1 MTTTTATPPPYI
13 EPEPPLPQTLRKLF
27 LTLFLRGRS
36 SRGLQRGKGP
46 QSIASKLWLS
56 LLFYTLFG
64 AMALMLLGQ
73 PVFTMAVYL
82 HCMTFVF
89 LGMFVAASAGEVL
102 FNKEEADILMHR
114 PITPGALLW
123 AKIRVLTE
131 VSLWLAMAFN
141 LAGFFA
147 GLGSRNGGWL
157 FPPIHFVSVVL
168 SALFCTSCVVLVYQ
182 LCLRFFG
189 RERLEN
195 LMTMA
200 QVFVAIASVMAGQFL
215 PHIMPRVGKGS
226 LELDAGAWWLAV
238 LPPVWF
244 AGLDDAV
251 AGSHAAMSWLLALA
265 GVLATVVTCW
275 LAFGKLAQSYQSGLQ
290 NLQEAA
296 APKAKSRGRRRWL
309 AILVEKPPLS
319 WWLKDPVARASF
331 LLTAAYLFR
340 DRDVKLRIYPGLA
353 PILIVPFF
361 MMLRDNHPGD
371 ASSFAVAFS
380 CGMVGLVP
388 VMAGGIM
395 AYSQHW
401 QASDLFRATPAE
413 GPGALCFGS
422 QRALLLVLVA
432 PAYLVLG
439 AMVLFMRPSALPL
452 LLPSLIAVPVVSL
465 VPYLRG
471 KAVPLSLAPEEAKNA
486 GRGMGILGIMI
497 LSMALSSVASFGWKG
512 GWLHWLLLAEAI
524 IVTAMW
530 LVCRRMVREAKWSSM
545 E

>member
-1 MTTTTATPPPYI
+1 MSTVTPPPYI

-36 SRGLQRGKGP
+36 SRGLQQGKAP
-46 QSIASKLWLS
+46 QSIARKLWLS
-56 LLFYTLFG
+56 LLFYALFG

-73 PVFTMAVYL
+73 PVFTLSVYL

-89 LGMFVAASAGEVL
+89 LGMFVAASAGEIL

-123 AKIRVLTE
+123 AKIRVLIE
-131 VSLWLAMAFN
+131 VSLWLAVAFN

-157 FPPIHFVSVVL
+157 FPPIHAVSVMM

-195 LMTMA
+195 LMTLA

-215 PHIMPRVGKGS
+215 PHIMPRIGKGS
-226 LELDAGAWWLAV
+226 LELDSSAWWLAI

-251 AGSHAAMSWLLALA
+251 AGSHAAMSWLLAAA
-265 GVLATVVTCW
+265 GLLATIITCW
-275 LAFGKLAQSYQSGLQ
+275 LAFGKLAESYQSGLQ

-309 AILVEKPPLS
+309 SILVEKPPLR
-319 WWLKDPVARASF
+319 WWLRDPVEKASF

-361 MMLRDNHPGD
+361 IMLRDSHQGD

-395 AYSQHW
+395 AYSQQW
-401 QASDLFRATPAE
+401 QAGDLFRVMPAQ
-413 GPGALCFGS
+413 GPGPLCFGS
-422 QRALLLVLVA
+422 QRALLLVLVV
-432 PAYLVLG
+432 PAYLLLG
-439 AMVLFMRPSALPL
+439 GMVTVMRPQALPL
-452 LLPSLIAVPVVSL
+452 LLPSLIAVPVISL

-471 KAVPLSLAPEEAKNA
+471 KAIPLSLPPEEAKNA
-486 GRGMGILGIMI
+486 GRGLGIMGIMI
-497 LSMALSSVASFGWKG
+497 LSMALSAGAGFAWKA
-512 GWLHWLLLAEAI
+512 GWLYWLLLIEAM
-524 IVTAMW
+524 IVGGMW
-530 LVCRRMVREAKWSSM
+530 LVCRKMVQNAKWPSM